1 MPAIDMSVWQGRIDA
16 AEGSLARRW
25 HQVMRAL
32 ADDTDAS
39 AVVLIGFACDAGVA
53 RNQGR
58 IGAAGGPAAM
68 PATSLARAMNSKRRK
83 SNCRSALLGSSL
95 PDAFRSCSVAVM
107 KWRSELS

>member
-16 AEGSLARRW
+16 AEGALARRW
-25 HQVMRAL
+25 HQVMRPL

-58 IGAAGGPAAM
+58 TGAAGGPAAIRQH
-68 PATSLARAMNSKRRK
+68 AAQHAGARMRSPGRCRRH
-83 SNCRSALLGSSL
+83 RLRG
-95 PDAFRSCSVAVM
+95 R
-107 KWRSELS
+107 